1 MDLLS
6 GLTPEQREA
15 VLHRDGP
22 LLIVAGAGS
31 GKTRVVTR
39 RIARLV
45 ESGVPR
51 DSILA
56 ITFTNKA
63 AGEMRERVE
72 ELLPRVR
79 AQGQGGGKAG
89 RPPSNRGKLT
99 GPFVSTF
106 HSFAVRLLREHAPL
120 MGFGKDFS
128 ILDEDDQLALV
139 RECAIAARVDIEKF
153 RPPLLSH
160 VIGRAKERLDDSAF
174 LASAKPGAEQAAG
187 RILPIYRQRAR
198 ERNAFDFDD
207 LVASVVLLLERRDD
221 LRLEL
226 NERLRYVS
234 IDEYQDTNH
243 AQYRL
248 ARLLAGKNENLV
260 VVGDPDQSIY
270 GWRGADMRNIL
281 RFEEDYPRARVIRLE
296 KNYRSTANILKASN
310 ALIAKNLERK
320 DKQLLPT
327 AGDGAPIEVYRA
339 LDEDYEAAWVASRVE
354 QAIQLGTRAGEIAVI
369 YRANALSRRYED
381 ALLKKGIPFAT
392 VGSPSF
398 FERREVKDA
407 LAYLRVA
414 ANPRDDLAALR
425 ALKTPPRGL
434 GARTFE
440 KLQDFQKERAT
451 TLVDAC
457 AQASE
462 IQGLSPHARGALEGF
477 AGLAKELV
485 GRSGGPVEDLVK
497 ITLERTGFESHLL
510 STDEKG
516 RERCENLRALVEAAR
531 EADARSRGDSPGAKG
546 FLEGLALRDAQ
557 DDSDDARERVTLTT
571 IHAAKGLEFD
581 VVVCVGLEEGLFP
594 HQRALDEGQ
603 IEEERRLA
611 YVAFTRAKKQ
621 LVLTYASVRGA
632 RAATER
638 RSAST
643 FLMELPR
650 ELLWDPERKRVPE
663 IVPPEP
669 TTPRPASAAPAMT
682 PAPSSEGRDAPRA
695 PAVPAASEAGRE
707 ASRAAPSAP
716 REPLWRRGLTG
727 ASRVN
732 RGSPC

>member
-1 MDLLS
+1 MNLLE
-6 GLTPEQREA
+6 GLTPEQTEA

-45 ESGVPR
+45 HSGVPR
-51 DSILA
+51 DSVLA

-63 AGEMRERVE
+63 AGEMRERVL
-72 ELLPRVR
+72 ELVPRVR
-79 AQGQGGGKAG
+79 TSARTNAKAAA
-89 RPPSNRGKLT
+89 T
-99 GPFVSTF
+99 GPWISTF
-106 HSFAVRLLREHAPL
+106 HSFAVKLLREHAPL
-120 MGFGKDFS
+120 LGFGKDFS

-139 RECAIAARVDIEKF
+139 REAAIAARVDVEKL
-153 RPPLLSH
+153 RPPLLAH
-160 VIGRAKERLDDSAF
+160 AIGRAKERLDDAAF
-174 LASAKPGAEQAAG
+174 AASAQSPLEKAAA

-207 LVASVVLLLERRDD
+207 LVASVVLLLEGRSD
-221 LRLEL
+221 LREEL
-226 NERLRYVS
+226 NDRLRYVS

-248 ARLLAGKNENLV
+248 ARLLAGKRKNLV

-281 RFEEDYPRARVIRLE
+281 RFEEDYPEARVIRLE
-296 KNYRSTANILKASN
+296 KNYRSSATILKASN
-310 ALIAKNLERK
+310 ALIAKNSERRE
-320 DKQLLPT
+320 KQLVPT
-327 AGDGAPIEVYRA
+327 AGDGAPIEVMRA
-339 LDEDYEAAWVASRVE
+339 LDEDYEAAWVAARV
-354 QAIQLGTRAGEIAVI
+354 QLAIQLGTKPSEVAVI

-398 FERREVKDA
+398 FERREVKDT
-407 LAYLRVA
+407 LAYLRMA

-440 KLQDFQKERAT
+440 KLHERQRERST
-451 TLVDAC
+451 TFVEAC
-457 AQASE
+457 EQAGE
-462 IQGLSPHARGALEGF
+462 IPGLSPHARAALEGF
-477 AGLAKELV
+477 GKLARE
-485 GRSGGPVEDLVK
+485 
-497 ITLERTGFESHLL
+497 LERGASGSVESLVRTALTRTAFESHLL
-510 STDEKG
+510 ATDEKG
-516 RERCENLRALVEAAR
+516 KERCDNLSALVDAAR
-531 EADARSRGDSPGAKG
+531 EADARGGEGGARG

-557 DDSDDARERVTLTT
+557 DDKDDTRERVTLTT

-581 VVVCVGLEEGLFP
+581 VVICVGLEEGLFP

-611 YVAFTRAKKQ
+611 YVAFTRARKQ

-632 RAATER
+632 RASTER

-643 FLMELPR
+643 FLLELPR
-650 ELLWDPERKRVPE
+650 ELLWDPERKKLPDLVA
-663 IVPPEP
+663 PEP
-669 TTPRPASAAPAMT
+669 AAKPVHASLPVAA
-682 PAPSSEGRDAPRA
+682 R
-695 PAVPAASEAGRE
+695 AASVLATVPMAEVVSTAGKV
-707 ASRAAPSAP
+707 
-716 REPLWRRGLTG
+716 PLWKRGLTG
-727 ASRVN
+727 ASPASR
-732 RGSPC
+732 